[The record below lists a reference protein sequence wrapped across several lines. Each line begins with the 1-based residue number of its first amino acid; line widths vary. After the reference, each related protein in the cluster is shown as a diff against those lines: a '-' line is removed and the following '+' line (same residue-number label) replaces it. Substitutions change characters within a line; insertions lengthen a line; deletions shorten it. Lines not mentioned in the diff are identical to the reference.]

1 MPEVQTA
8 VGVIGLG
15 SMGLGMAQTLAA
27 KGFRTLGFDLSADR
41 RKLAE
46 EAGVVPQSTIA
57 DLVAASEFVVF
68 SLPTAQDVL
77 HVVEGHLDL
86 LRAKSDQRVIIIDT
100 STSEPDVSRDLAG
113 RLEALGHGFLDAPVS
128 GGPAGAASG
137 KLTMMIGGSE
147 EDLALA
153 RPVIE
158 AMAAKALHVGQSGA
172 GNVTKLVN
180 NLLAAAHLIIT
191 SEGLKLALAAGID
204 PEAALRVINAASG
217 KSLISEVH
225 FPTWVMSDRFDSG
238 FSMGLMRKDVRLAKK
253 LADST
258 GAQLPLAE
266 QVAGLWAGTTEL
278 ADSDD
283 FTRMGAFKPRH

>member
-1 MPEVQTA
+1 MPEVQTT

-15 SMGLGMAQTLAA
+15 SMGLGMAQTLAT

-46 EAGVVPQSTIA
+46 DAGVLPQSTIA
-57 DLVAASEFVVF
+57 DLVAASAFLVF
-68 SLPTAQDVL
+68 SLPTAQDVRS
-77 HVVEGHLDL
+77 VVEGHLAL
-86 LRAKSDQRVIIIDT
+86 LKGKTGQRVIIIDT
-100 STSEPDVSRDLAG
+100 STSEPDVSRDLAK

-158 AMAAKALHVGQSGA
+158 AMAAKALHVGPSGA
-172 GNVTKLVN
+172 GNVAKLVN
-180 NLLAAAHLIIT
+180 NLLAAAHMITT

-204 PEAALRVINAASG
+204 PEAALRVVNAASG
-217 KSLISEVH
+217 KSMISEVH

-266 QVAGLWAGTTEL
+266 QVASLWAGSTEL

-283 FTRMGAFKPRH
+283 FTRMGAFKAKN